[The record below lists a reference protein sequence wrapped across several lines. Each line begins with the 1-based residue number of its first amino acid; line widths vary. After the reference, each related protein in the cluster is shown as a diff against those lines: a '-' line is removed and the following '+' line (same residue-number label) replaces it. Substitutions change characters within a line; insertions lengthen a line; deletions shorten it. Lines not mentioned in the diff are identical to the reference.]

1 VNSCSKLCL
10 WALFVGT
17 GPGLAHNQNIDQ
29 YYAPLVRVEWTA
41 SWEFDG
47 LKVDFFFWRG
57 NLVYS
62 FSARPSDTPGRNFS
76 RHHADAPGTRSHLSN
91 VCTDSLGGIYSGRLR
106 FPRHPRGRPWRHF
119 DRIAEANHFIAIFP
133 EAFAGNWNDGREN
146 EMAQSYRQDIDDVAF
161 VDKILEKV
169 KTEYPIDLHRIY
181 AAGFSNGAIFC
192 HYLAASRSTLFAA
205 IAPVSGQLAFPFSK
219 RFRPKDSVSVLE
231 IHGTTDP
238 VVPYHGGRITDDG
251 GEVIGV
257 EETVEYWS
265 RADCCK
271 SRYLQLPMADLN
283 PNDDCYPEK
292 FLWADGRHDTD
303 VVLCRVVGGGHT
315 WPGSTLP
322 FYFFFLGNVCLD
334 FDASQMIWNFFR
346 SHPKAEPT
354 AALKGA
360 VESSAHPGRLTGSLQ
375 NR

>member
-1 VNSCSKLCL
+1 MGVTRTSFFG
-10 WALFVGT
+10 AGVLFIHFLLAPVTLQAGT
-17 GPGLAHNQNIDQ
+17 FRDTTLT
-29 YYAPLVRVEWTA
+29 L
-41 SWEFDG
+41 
-47 LKVDFFFWRG
+47 RG
-57 NLVYS
+57 QDRTFRMFVPTLLEESIPVV
-62 FSARPSDTPGRNFS
+62 FVT
-76 RHHADAPGTRSHLSN
+76 
-91 VCTDSLGGIYSGRLR
+91 
-106 FPRHPRGRPWRHF
+106 HF

-169 KTEYPIDLHRIY
+169 KTEYPIDLNRIY

-192 HYLAASRSTLFAA
+192 HYLAARRSTLFAA

-219 RFRPKDSVSVLE
+219 KFRPKDSVSVLE
-231 IHGTTDP
+231 IHGTSDP
-238 VVPYHGGRITDDG
+238 VVPYNGGRITDDG

-257 EETVEYWS
+257 EATVEYWS
-265 RADCCK
+265 RADGCK

-283 PNDDCYPEK
+283 PNDDCYPDK

-334 FDASQMIWNFFR
+334 FNASQMIWDFFR

-354 AALKGA
+354 GTVKGA

-375 NR
+375 DR

>member
-1 VNSCSKLCL
+1 MGVTRTSFFGAGVLL
-10 WALFVGT
+10 IHFLLTPVTLQAGTFRDTTLTLRGQDRTFRMFVPTRLEESIPVVFVFHGT
-17 GPGLAHNQNIDQ
+17 QEAGHG
-29 YYAPLVRVEWTA
+29 A
-41 SWEFDG
+41 SSII
-47 LKVDFFFWRG
+47 
-57 NLVYS
+57 NL
-62 FSARPSDTPGRNFS
+62 T
-76 RHHADAPGTRSHLSN
+76 
-91 VCTDSLGGIYSGRLR
+91 
-106 FPRHPRGRPWRHF
+106 HF

-219 RFRPKDSVSVLE
+219 RFRPKNSVSVLE

-238 VVPYHGGRITDDG
+238 VVPYNGGRITDDG

-257 EETVEYWS
+257 EETVEYWA
-265 RADCCK
+265 RADGCK

-346 SHPKAEPT
+346 SHPKAKPT
-354 AALKGA
+354 AAVKGA

-375 NR
+375 DR